1 MRVLRVRG
9 VVVRGEAMV
18 RGRSGREVV
27 KRIMRV
33 NGGMEG
39 GGGVDDIAGCVV
51 CCLDYLID

>member
-27 KRIMRV
+27 KRTMRV
-33 NGGMEG
+33 NGWMEG
-39 GGGVDDIAGCVV
+39 GGGVDDIAGC
-51 CCLDYLID
+51 CSLLLD

>member
-18 RGRSGREVV
+18 RGRSGSEVV

-51 CCLDYLID
+51 CC